1 MATTLQMDLVNEIL
15 QADINKPVTYMYEQ
29 YFEAVGFEIRGKGGN
44 HQDAADIFQEA
55 VLIVID
61 KIKSGKFRG
70 DSSVRTFLLGIA
82 KNLWLHEKRT
92 RDRRSGRETQF
103 GASDQPET
111 DVHDRMFS
119 VDSSSIIQSLFN
131 QVGDICTK
139 ILSGVYYEK
148 LPMKD
153 LLIKFDY
160 ENEQVLRNRK
170 SRCMKKLKELL
181 SKNPALLEQIKN
193 RSIYE

>member
-1 MATTLQMDLVNEIL
+1 MPSVFQMDLVKEIL

-29 YFEAVGFEIRGKGGN
+29 YFEPVEIDIRANGGN

-55 VLIVID
+55 VLIVVD

-70 DSSVRTFLLGIA
+70 DSSVKTFLLGIA
-82 KNLWLHEKRT
+82 RNLWLHEKRS
-92 RDRRSGRETQF
+92 RSRRSDRETQF
-103 GASDQPET
+103 ARLEET
-111 DVHDRMFS
+111 GGEFRDRMFS
-119 VDSSSIIQSLFN
+119 VDESQIVKKLFE
-131 QVGDICTK
+131 QVGELCSK
-139 ILSGVYYEK
+139 ILGGVYYEK
-148 LPMKD
+148 MAMKD
-153 LLIKFDY
+153 LLRRFNY

-181 SKNPALLEQIKN
+181 SNDPLLFEQLKT